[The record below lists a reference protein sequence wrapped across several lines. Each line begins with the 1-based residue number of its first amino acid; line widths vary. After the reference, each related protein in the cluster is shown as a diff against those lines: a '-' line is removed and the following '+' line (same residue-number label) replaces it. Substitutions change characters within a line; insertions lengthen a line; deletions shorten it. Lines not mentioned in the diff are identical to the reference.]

1 MTNEPDVSQDL
12 QMLTNEND
20 PAIIDD
26 EFAPN
31 IEPQND
37 EDDDDDDEVKG
48 VTFASEPPEPAN
60 E

>member
-1 MTNEPDVSQDL
+1 
-12 QMLTNEND
+12 MLTNEND

-37 EDDDDDDEVKG
+37 DDDDDDEEVKG